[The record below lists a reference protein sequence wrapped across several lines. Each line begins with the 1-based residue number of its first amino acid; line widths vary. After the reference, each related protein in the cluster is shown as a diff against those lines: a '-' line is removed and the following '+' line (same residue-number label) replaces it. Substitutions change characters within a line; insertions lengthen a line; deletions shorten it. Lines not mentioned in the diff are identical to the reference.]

1 MADIFVMIRSQENN
15 VLTSIGGEAF
25 VTVLEQ
31 GSLVLATETVD
42 LTHADA
48 GFDDIPVGEYTVVVK
63 HNGVEPTAAAYPVT
77 VLSED
82 EVVLLTFTYLEPER
96 VLLRVKAVRE
106 KRLA

>member
-15 VLTSIGGEAF
+15 ILTSIDGEAF

-31 GSLVLATETVD
+31 DGFVLATETVD

-48 GFDDIPVGEYTVVVK
+48 GFDDIPVGEYTVIVK
-63 HNGVEPTAAAYPVT
+63 HNGVEPAAAAYPVT
-77 VLSED
+77 VTAED

-96 VLLRVKAVRE
+96 VLLRVRSVTE